1 MGEQNNKKPQTKQL
15 AIDRDLMRKLKIIAA
30 NNDITMKEAVNT
42 ALNDYIG
49 SFDGA
54 GK

>member
-1 MGEQNNKKPQTKQL
+1 MTKETNKKPQTKQL

-42 ALNDYIG
+42 ALNDYIE
-49 SFDGA
+49 SFDGG